1 MARFLS
7 PRRSLVFG
15 FLLSALV
22 LAAQQPVKWDA
33 LLGDSIAAIKAG
45 NAAES
50 IQLLLPLYERAKALP
65 AQANALPADDVRRV
79 ETALVLATAYQY
91 HGQLDQ
97 AEPLY
102 LEAIQWLEAGH
113 GTNGSMLA
121 PAFDNLGRLRLE
133 QGRWRE
139 AEELLGKARDLY
151 SKTRNARDPRIA
163 DVNRLIGET
172 YLSQGRMAEAV
183 TLLEQSLVVLRRAP
197 DVAVQTVAAAL
208 RSLATAYTIQA
219 RYLEAEKLL
228 EESIQ
233 LNRASAQ
240 AELDLADSTLALGH
254 LFLLLRDTAR
264 ATPLIEKAVRVF
276 DVHEDSHLPNALSE
290 LGAAA
295 LQDGKYE
302 IAKEY
307 LGRALDLQQKQ
318 FGWDRVSI
326 ALIEAGLAE
335 AYFGERNYDHA
346 EALIQQAIATEQS
359 SVGKAHFTVARL
371 LMVEATIEAK
381 QRRSSEADAHYRQ
394 ALEIYQKTFAADHP
408 DLVSARRDY
417 ALFTK
422 TLRK

>member
-7 PRRSLVFG
+7 PGRSLVFG
-15 FLLSALV
+15 FFLTALV

-33 LLGDSIAAIKAG
+33 LLSESIAAIKAG
-45 NAAES
+45 NAAEAV
-50 IQLLLPLYERAKALP
+50 QLLLPLYEQAKALP
-65 AQANALPADDVRRV
+65 MEANALPADDVRRV

-91 HGQLDQ
+91 HGQLNQ

-102 LEAIQWLEAGH
+102 LEAIQWLETGH
-113 GTNGSMLA
+113 GQNESILA

-133 QGRWRE
+133 QGRWPE

-151 SKTRNARDPRIA
+151 SKTRDARDPRIA
-163 DVNRLIGET
+163 NVDRLLGET
-172 YLSQGRMAEAV
+172 YLSQGRLAEAV
-183 TLLEQSLVVLRRAP
+183 TLLEQALDMLRRAP
-197 DVAVQTVAAAL
+197 DAASQTVAAAL
-208 RSLATAYTIQA
+208 RSLAVAYTVQA
-219 RYLEAEKLL
+219 RYPEAENLL

-240 AELDLADSTLALGH
+240 TELELADSTLALGH
-254 LFLLLRDTAR
+254 VCLLLRDTAR
-264 ATPLIEKAVRVF
+264 ATPLLQKAVRIF
-276 DVHEDSHLPNALSE
+276 EAHGDSHLPNALSE

-295 LQDGKYE
+295 LQDGKYA

-307 LGRALDLQQKQ
+307 LGRALDLDQKQ

-326 ALIEAGLAE
+326 ALVEAGLAE

-346 EALIQQAIATEQS
+346 EALIQQAIATDQS

-371 LMVEATIEAK
+371 LLVEATIETK

-394 ALEIYQKTFAADHP
+394 ALDIYQKTFAANHP
-408 DLVSARRDY
+408 DLVKARRDY

>member
-7 PRRSLVFG
+7 PGRSLVFG
-15 FLLSALV
+15 LFLTALV

-33 LLGDSIAAIKAG
+33 LLSDGIAAIKAG
-45 NAAES
+45 NAAEA
-50 IQLLLPLYERAKALP
+50 IQLLLPLYEQAKALP

-91 HGQLDQ
+91 HGQLNQ

-102 LEAIQWLEAGH
+102 LEAIEWLETGH
-113 GTNGSMLA
+113 DKNGSMLA
-121 PAFDNLGRLRLE
+121 PALDNLGRLRLE

-139 AEELLGKARDLY
+139 AEELLGNARDVY

-183 TLLEQSLVVLRRAP
+183 TLLEQSLEVLRRAP
-197 DVAVQTVAAAL
+197 DVALQTVAAAL

-219 RYLEAEKLL
+219 RYPEAEKLL

-233 LNRASAQ
+233 LNRASAP

-295 LQDGKYE
+295 LQDGKYA

-326 ALIEAGLAE
+326 ALIQAGLAE

-346 EALIQQAIATEQS
+346 ETLIQQAIATDQS

-394 ALEIYQKTFAADHP
+394 ALDIYQKTFAADHP
-408 DLVSARRDY
+408 DLVNARRDY